1 MINVLSNMTKQ
12 NASDKNCFRM
22 NRVTQFVSFTS
33 IMSVSMT
40 CLAVMLL
47 FLARGTQYPVAV
59 QVTFYHHS
67 HFPHNC
73 EIHKVGLVASL
84 MVTTIAYGMGV
95 GAVPYTMVG
104 ELFTP
109 EHRTLGSCLAQVV
122 RWVFPIFF
130 VLHFFLTQKR
140 HRLCPRKGD
149 PLYDP
154 ASWTFFYLLL
164 PRSHVCCCGS
174 FCLEVRPR
182 NPRKNTF
189 TALLHLRGK
198 RIDSNSLPVPCE
210 SCV

>member
-122 RWVFPIFF
+122 RWGFPVFILP
-130 VLHFFLTQKR
+130 HFLTKER
-140 HRLCPRKGD
+140 HCLCPRQGD
-149 PLYDP
+149 PPCDLP
-154 ASWTFFYLLL
+154 SWTSFHLLL
-164 PRSHVCCCGS
+164 PRRRLCSCGS
-174 FCLEVRPR
+174 LCLEV
-182 NPRKNTF
+182 F
-189 TALLHLRGK
+189 
-198 RIDSNSLPVPCE
+198 
-210 SCV
+210 